1 MLSRSWTNE
10 NKAIAKLLSLHQRQH
25 LHCVTFFDAFGTILQ
40 ELRQRIRDSYE
51 ARWKAE
57 KHFDEDQILN
67 EMPGSLRI
75 EVSHASILTAF
86 QHTNSLCGSC
96 HFLTVYCTLSLP
108 AVNKCFRTC
117 KSVTHKKNRKRKDYA
132 FQRSFNEKP
141 SIPGCPGQPLT
152 SLTVLQVCM
161 HTCAELIASV
171 PFLEDAEDDFVRYL
185 VTQLHPTV

>member
-1 MLSRSWTNE
+1 M
-10 NKAIAKLLSLHQRQH
+10 
-25 LHCVTFFDAFGTILQ
+25 Q

-75 EVSHASILTAF
+75 EVSNACLLIMQSISVAPVMSVSVYCHTVAACYQQMLQGASW
-86 QHTNSLCGSC
+86 NSLM
-96 HFLTVYCTLSLP
+96 V
-108 AVNKCFRTC
+108 V
-117 KSVTHKKNRKRKDYA
+117 
-132 FQRSFNEKP
+132 
-141 SIPGCPGQPLT
+141 
-152 SLTVLQVCM
+152 QVCM